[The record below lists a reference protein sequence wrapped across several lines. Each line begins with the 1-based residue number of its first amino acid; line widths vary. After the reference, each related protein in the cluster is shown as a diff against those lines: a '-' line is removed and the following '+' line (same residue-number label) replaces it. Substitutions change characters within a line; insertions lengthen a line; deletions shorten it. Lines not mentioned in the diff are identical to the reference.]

1 MSAQI
6 ISSLKQLKLHGMA
19 ASFPEVAAQ
28 ARHTEFNPESFLHQ
42 LILSESA
49 ERSVR
54 STAYQMGAAR
64 FAAHRDLAGFAFTEA
79 AVDEPLV
86 RQLHSGQFMQEAHN
100 AVFIGGPGTGK
111 THLATAIGVEAIQK
125 HGKRV
130 RFFSTVELVNAL
142 EQEKA
147 NGKAGQIALK
157 LMYVDLVILDE
168 LGYLPFSQAGG
179 ALLFHLLSKLYER
192 TSVVITTNL
201 GFAEWAQVF
210 GDAKMTT
217 ALLDRLTHHCHIVE
231 TGNQSWRFKQSSAKS
246 KTAAGVATPAKI
258 GSRSKASPTNKGE
271 TSPEP
276 STDLDLSTAS

>member
-1 MSAQI
+1 MSTHI
-6 ISSLKQLKLHGMA
+6 IAGLKSLKLHGMA
-19 ASFPEVAAQ
+19 ANYPDVAAQ
-28 ARHTEFNPESFLHQ
+28 ARHTDFTPDSFMHQ

-49 ERSVR
+49 DRSVR

-64 FAAHRDLAGFAFTEA
+64 FPAHRDLAGFEFDQAQVDETLVRTLHSGKFTEA
-79 AVDEPLV
+79 N
-86 RQLHSGQFMQEAHN
+86 HN

-142 EQEKA
+142 ELEKA
-147 NGKAGQIALK
+147 HGKAGQIALR

-168 LGYLPFSQAGG
+168 LGYLPFSQTGG

-231 TGNQSWRFKQSSAKS
+231 TGNQSWRFKQSSTKVKSQNETSLKAKS
-246 KTAAGVATPAKI
+246 K
-258 GSRSKASPTNKGE
+258 SKVTVDEEGE
-271 TSPEP
+271 TQNKLAI
-276 STDLDLSTAS
+276 D